1 MLKASLT
8 DALKAATN
16 AKEQRKVSTIRL
28 ILAALKDRDL
38 AAGARYPSEAV
49 NDEQIL
55 ELLAKMVRQRR
66 DSIKQYEEGGRVD
79 LVERETEEIEII
91 EDFMPRQLD
100 DGEIAAAVK
109 AVIGEVG
116 ATGLKDVGRAM
127 AALKERYAGRMDFA
141 KASTL
146 VKKELA

>member
-1 MLKASLT
+1 MLKASLN
-8 DALKAATN
+8 DALKAATK

-49 NDEQIL
+49 NDEEIL

-66 DSIKQYEEGGRVD
+66 DSIKLYEEGGRVD
-79 LVERETEEIEII
+79 LAERETEEIEII

-100 DGEIAAAVK
+100 DAEIAAAVK
-109 AVIGEVG
+109 AAIDEVG

-146 VKKELA
+146 VKRELA